1 MVVTNG
7 VLQALAGGTLLYVC
21 VFEILEREK
30 SKVKVPGL
38 VQLFCVILGFCA
50 IMLVEIEGEYKTL

>member
-1 MVVTNG
+1 M
-7 VLQALAGGTLLYVC
+7 YVA

-38 VQLFCVILGFCA
+38 VQLFCVVVGFTV
-50 IMLVEIEGEYKTL
+50 IMLVEVFSKYALIILLIPG

>member
-1 MVVTNG
+1 M
-7 VLQALAGGTLLYVC
+7 AAGTLLYVA

-38 VQLFCVILGFCA
+38 VQLVFVILGFCA
-50 IMLVEIEGEYKTL
+50 IMLVEILGKKTS